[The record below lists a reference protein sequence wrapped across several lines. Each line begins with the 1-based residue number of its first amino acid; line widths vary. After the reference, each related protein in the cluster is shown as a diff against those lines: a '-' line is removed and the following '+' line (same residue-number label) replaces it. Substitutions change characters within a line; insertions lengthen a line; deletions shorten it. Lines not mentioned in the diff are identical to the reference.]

1 VTKLHHEVIYRGKET
16 ISRLGEA
23 RLVVCG
29 AGSLG
34 SNLVTQICRQGFKK
48 ICVVDRDRVEESNLG
63 TQVYSLDDIGA
74 LKAEVLRNLIYREV
88 GEEIKAI
95 SKELNDK
102 TAAKFLSDCDL
113 VVDAFDNS
121 ISRRLVTDFCKSKGV
136 PCLHIGVNGDYG
148 ELRWNDR
155 YIVPSDAGD
164 DVCDYPLARN
174 LVLLVT
180 AIAAEAL
187 IRFILDG
194 SMENYSV
201 TLRDLSVNFDG

>member
-1 VTKLHHEVIYRGKET
+1 
-16 ISRLGEA
+16 
-23 RLVVCG
+23 
-29 AGSLG
+29 
-34 SNLVTQICRQGFKK
+34 
-48 ICVVDRDRVEESNLG
+48 VDRDRVEESNLG

-74 LKAEVLRNLIYREV
+74 LKAEVLRNLIYRDV

-113 VVDAFDNS
+113 VVEAFDNS
-121 ISRRLVTDFCKSKGV
+121 VSRRLVTEFCKSKGV